1 MPSFTELALDKLD
14 TAFSK
19 VNRNHRLTLA
29 RQKLMR
35 RWPKRWLRILY
46 KDLNIVMESNNSN
59 NKIIKD
65 GTINVSLS
73 SISTF
78 TSTNINKRGDQV
90 MDNAKHISFNPA
102 VLSSDVERS
111 GDLNLEFID
120 SDLAQSIVSD
130 TVKAGK
136 Y

>member
-1 MPSFTELALDKLD
+1 MPSFTELALAKLD
-14 TAFSK
+14 TGFSK

-46 KDLNIVMESNNSN
+46 KDLNIVMESNN
-59 NKIIKD
+59 KIIKD
-65 GTINVSLS
+65 GTIDVGLS
-73 SISTF
+73 STSTF
-78 TSTNINKRGDQV
+78 TSTNINRQGDQV
-90 MDNAKHISFNPA
+90 MDNDKHISFNPA
-102 VLSSDVERS
+102 VISSDVEKS

-120 SDLAQSIVSD
+120 SDLAQSIISD

>member
-1 MPSFTELALDKLD
+1 MASFTELALAKLD

-46 KDLNIVMESNNSN
+46 KDLNIVMESNN
-59 NKIIKD
+59 KIIKD
-65 GTINVSLS
+65 G
-73 SISTF
+73 
-78 TSTNINKRGDQV
+78 
-90 MDNAKHISFNPA
+90 NP
-102 VLSSDVERS
+102 
-111 GDLNLEFID
+111 EFID

>member
-1 MPSFTELALDKLD
+1 MPSFTELALTKLD

-46 KDLNIVMESNNSN
+46 KDLNIVMESNN
-59 NKIIKD
+59 KIIKD
-65 GTINVSLS
+65 GTIDVGLS
-73 SISTF
+73 STSTF
-78 TSTNINKRGDQV
+78 TSTNINRQGDQV
-90 MDNAKHISFNPA
+90 MDNDKHISFNPA
-102 VLSSDVERS
+102 VISSDVEKS

-120 SDLAQSIVSD
+120 SDLAQSIISD

>member
-1 MPSFTELALDKLD
+1 MPSFTELALTKLD

-46 KDLNIVMESNNSN
+46 KDLNIVMESNN
-59 NKIIKD
+59 KIIKD
-65 GTINVSLS
+65 GTIDVSLS
-73 SISTF
+73 STSTF
-78 TSTNINKRGDQV
+78 TSTNINKQGDQV

-102 VLSSDVERS
+102 VISSDVEKS

-120 SDLAQSIVSD
+120 SDLAQSIISD